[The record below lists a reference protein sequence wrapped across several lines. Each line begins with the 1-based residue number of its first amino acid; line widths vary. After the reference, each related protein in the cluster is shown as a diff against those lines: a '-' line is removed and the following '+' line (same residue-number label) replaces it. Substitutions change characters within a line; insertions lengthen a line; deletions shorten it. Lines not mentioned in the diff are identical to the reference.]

1 MEVQLHVLYDLTNQQ
16 YMWSSTKTYQH
27 DDNRKDIFFYL
38 VWDAFQGEHLCQPA
52 NMIFTSKDEIH
63 DDYSTYMMIMAKYIK
78 RNIFSAA
85 PPGAGA
91 AGAAGAALAG
101 LLAGLVPGEKLA
113 MGCWMLVAQAAR
125 TGFPNCIVPRFQIG
139 VGSFVWNTQKSHGC
153 RTRMPYSLYKGQ
165 TMFFGQPHFYL
176 FPNFHY
182 SLLKS
187 LMIKSLQN
195 SLS

>member
-1 MEVQLHVLYDLTNQQ
+1 MIIARTYFSILLGRISGGTSLPASKHDIHQQ
-16 YMWSSTKTYQH
+16 RRDPWWLQYVY
-27 DDNRKDIFFYL
+27 
-38 VWDAFQGEHLCQPA
+38 
-52 NMIFTSKDEIH
+52 
-63 DDYSTYMMIMAKYIK
+63 DDYGQVK

-85 PPGAGA
+85 PPG

-139 VGSFVWNTQKSHGC
+139 VGSFVWNTQKSRGC
-153 RTRMPYSLYKGQ
+153 RTRTPYSLYKGQ

-195 SLS
+195 SLF